1 MSDKYIQFIANYDDW
16 QSIKKLKI
24 EPATDPVVVVE
35 FLASLTISVDKKVE
49 QNLSKIVSLKG
60 IDEAI
65 TSAPK
70 GKSGNEVADVLAF
83 VAGSKM
89 SRAISEATEKLGE
102 SGMLKPQI
110 KEVEELIRVYAMRKV
125 LKNAGLMFSYDQV
138 SLKIPG
144 VKKNML
150 KKTE

>member
-24 EPATDPVVVVE
+24 EPATDPIVIAE

-49 QNLSKIVSLKG
+49 ENLRKVISLNG
-60 IDEAI
+60 VDEAVA
-65 TSAPK
+65 TAPK
-70 GKSGNEVADVLAF
+70 GKSGNEVADVLAYI
-83 VAGSKM
+83 AGSKM

-102 SGMLKPQI
+102 RGLMKPQI
-110 KEVEELIRVYAMRKV
+110 KEVEELVRVYAMRKA
-125 LKNAGLMFSYDQV
+125 LKNAGLMVSYDQV

-150 KKTE
+150 KKVE